1 LPVLPLL
8 MCTLTR
14 AGPIG
19 VVLVLDE
26 TTSGA
31 EQPSVLCDRHGLFV
45 IVIDQGISYLAMGW
59 LPTPRGKSP

>member
-1 LPVLPLL
+1 MSSAIITDRSPV
-8 MCTLTR
+8 
-14 AGPIG
+14 AGLATYD
-19 VVLVLDE
+19 VVLDE

-31 EQPSVLCDRHGLFV
+31 DQARQFLV